1 VYCNVMINHNIDR
14 SFEKS
19 SSKDKFRK
27 IDIMAVTTAL
37 QKNRFEK
44 KFPIKKKLYI
54 KVLIL
59 KIL

>member
-1 VYCNVMINHNIDR
+1 MINHNIDR